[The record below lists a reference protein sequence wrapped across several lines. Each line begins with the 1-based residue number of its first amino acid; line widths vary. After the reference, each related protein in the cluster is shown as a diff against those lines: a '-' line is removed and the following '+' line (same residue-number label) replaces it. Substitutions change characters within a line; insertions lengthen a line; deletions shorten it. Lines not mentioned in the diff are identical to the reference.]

1 MPITPKVDP
10 LMLDNDDDEVRRVV
24 IEAARELIGVP
35 FKVHGK
41 GPGGVDCTGLCAYAA
56 DKAGLVIA
64 SFDHLDPELS
74 GEPYLDEIRARMNEI
89 DPEDARPGDWFAMN
103 YKGAA
108 RHFAL
113 LSENATL
120 IQASYLRNAVT
131 EHGFTEREQSRVE
144 AAFRFV
150 ELA

>member
-1 MPITPKVDP
+1 MPFDIADP
-10 LMLDNDDDEVRRVV
+10 LMLENDDDDIRRVV
-24 IEAARELIGVP
+24 IEAARSLVGTP

-56 DKAGLVIA
+56 ERAGLVIA
-64 SFDHLDPELS
+64 DFSHLDPELA
-74 GEPYLDEIRARMNEI
+74 GEPYLDEIRARMSEI
-89 DPEDARPGDWFAMN
+89 DPEDARPGDWFAMV
-103 YKGAA
+103 YKGQA

-120 IQASYLRNAVT
+120 IQASLLRNAVT
-131 EHGFTEREQSRVE
+131 EHGFTDREQSRV
-144 AAFRFV
+144 ASAFRYG